1 MDAKKLNLVKLI
13 NKDIKI
19 ITKSGVL
26 NSLSLR
32 RKNDKNSGITSKVW
46 GKISK
51 NVELAKG
58 GIFIKEIKK

>member
-26 NSLSLR
+26 NSLSFR
-32 RKNDKNSGITSKVW
+32 KKNDKNSGITSKVW

-51 NVELAKG
+51 NVELPKG
-58 GIFIKEIKK
+58 GILIKEIKK